1 MKFLKS
7 IFDLKFIITICIVT
21 GSICSIYISVMR
33 AIDKLNIK
41 NIANEIGYTNLENKL
56 ESLQNSELKESI
68 RKLNMDVESMRGSL
82 EIFENK
88 VGSLEEKFKIK
99 F

>member
-1 MKFLKS
+1 MKTLKN

-21 GSICSIYISVMR
+21 GSICSIYVSIMR
-33 AIDKLNIK
+33 TIDKLNIK

-56 ESLQNSELKESI
+56 ESLQNVELKESI
-68 RKLNMDVESMRGSL
+68 RKLNMDVDAMRGSL

-88 VGSLEEKFKIK
+88 VGNIEEKFKRN

>member
-1 MKFLKS
+1 
-7 IFDLKFIITICIVT
+7 
-21 GSICSIYISVMR
+21 MR
-33 AIDKLNIK
+33 TIDKRNLK

-56 ESLQNSELKESI
+56 ESLQNVELKESI
-68 RKLNMDVESMRGSL
+68 RKLNMDVDAMRGSL

-88 VGSLEEKFKIK
+88 VGNIEEKFKRN